1 MRKAG
6 GSEVPQ
12 LFSKTFIFQPNG
24 GSMSSLALSDNQ
36 DRNQPESPFDSIK
49 RIDRDGHEYWLAREL
64 MGLLGYKQYR
74 RFADAIQRAIVSC
87 QIQGELTE
95 NHFVIYSKTIER
107 HQSGGRPQENY
118 KLSRYACYLVAISA
132 DPRKPEIA
140 QAQSYFATKL
150 TFFDELIKH
159 ITGCSPDI
167 FSKTSR
173 FERDPSGFV
182 YLIEAVGVQRYKIG
196 YSKEVYKRASNIQ
209 TSTPFEISV
218 LYRYF
223 SVDTPQLEKLLH
235 EYYDAYRI
243 RGEWFELPLSEVS
256 NFLNVANELDQG
268 IELNTESELWAN
280 QKGDHQLLIGE

>member
-12 LFSKTFIFQPNG
+12 PFSELLITTQRRVL
-24 GSMSSLALSDNQ
+24 MSSLALLGNKDHNQ
-36 DRNQPESPFDSIK
+36 SQSPFDSIK
-49 RIDRDGHEYWLAREL
+49 HTDEQGREYWMAREL
-64 MGLLGYKQYR
+64 MGLLGYPRWNEFKV
-74 RFADAIQRAIVSC
+74 AIERAIVSC
-87 QIQGELTE
+87 EAQQGSNEVSK
-95 NHFVIYSKTIER
+95 HFSGSTPTKT
-107 HQSGGRPQENY
+107 SGRPRNDY
-118 KLSRYACYLVAISA
+118 RLSRYACYLVAMSA

-140 QAQSYFATKL
+140 EAQAYFAVKL
-150 TFFDELIKH
+150 TLFDGLIKH
-159 ITGCSPDI
+159 FTGCSPDI

-223 SVDTPQLEKLLH
+223 SVDAPQLEKLLH

-268 IELNTESELWAN
+268 IELNTEPELWAN
-280 QKGDHQLLIGE
+280 QKGDRQLLIGE